1 VSAGGAHP
9 ESPPGDLATEA
20 QRLEVEEP
28 GGPLDVQQIAIRR
41 LADPLK
47 LRPGRRP
54 PGQLADQGVGEALGD
69 AEQGHD
75 VAAQVID
82 HLDGRGTR
90 RRKKTPPMPMNGSQ

>member
-1 VSAGGAHP
+1 MSAGGAHP

-69 AEQGHD
+69 AEQEIALR
-75 VAAQVID
+75 AAWETIRT
-82 HLDGRGTR
+82 DGWSKTKPSGAAGGT
-90 RRKKTPPMPMNGSQ
+90 KGV